1 MAPTRPVKD
10 RIGLDVFLK
19 TPPTRIKILGSNIEE
34 MATRKNRV
42 SRKNRAN
49 RKNRSTRKNN
59 VNATL
64 MGGKRRRGSRKGS
77 RRGRRGTR
85 RH

>member
-1 MAPTRPVKD
+1 MC
-10 RIGLDVFLK
+10 FLK
-19 TPPTRIKILGSNIEE
+19 TPPTRIKILASNIEQ

-42 SRKNRAN
+42 NRKNRA
-49 RKNRSTRKNN
+49 SRKNN
-59 VNATL
+59 ATPL

>member
-1 MAPTRPVKD
+1 MA
-10 RIGLDVFLK
+10 
-19 TPPTRIKILGSNIEE
+19 PTRIKILASNIEQ
-34 MATRKNRV
+34 MPTRKNRV
-42 SRKNRAN
+42 NRKNRTSRKNRAS
-49 RKNRSTRKNN
+49 RKNMPP
-59 VNATL
+59 L